1 VTKFE
6 ALGQGNDPL
15 RLSAAGFAR
24 IADYINSELG
34 IKMPES
40 KITLIQSRLVR
51 RVRDLGLESVEEY
64 GEYFFTSASAE
75 ERTHFINA
83 VTTNKTDFFRE
94 PEHFDFLARVAIPS
108 IDRGSDAGGD
118 GRLNVW
124 SAGCSSGE
132 EPYTLAM
139 VLSEHAYRF
148 GARDFALLGTD
159 VSTNVLDRARSGI
172 YDEAQIAPVPAEL
185 RKKYLRRGKDD
196 RLLMARVIPELRQ
209 KVSFHQLNFMDADYR
224 IKNKFDVIFFR
235 NVMIYFDK
243 ATQEAVIQKICRNL
257 NPGGYLFVG
266 HSESLAGL
274 SVPVQAVKNSVF
286 RKPR

>member
-1 VTKFE
+1 MSNTVV
-6 ALGQGNDPL
+6 LGRNTDPL

-24 IADYINSELG
+24 IANYINSELG

-40 KITLIQSRLVR
+40 KFTLVQSRLAR

-64 GEYFFTSASAE
+64 GEYFFNSPNDE
-75 ERTHFINA
+75 ERTHFINLL
-83 VTTNKTDFFRE
+83 TTNKTDFFRE
-94 PEHFDFLARVAIPS
+94 PEHFDFLVRVAIPS
-108 IDRGSDAGGD
+108 IDGASGEGGAQ
-118 GRLNVW
+118 RLNVW

-139 VLSEHAYRF
+139 VLSEQAYQF
-148 GARDFALLGTD
+148 GGRDFALLGTD
-159 VSTNVLDRARSGI
+159 VSTSVLDRARTGI
-172 YDEAQIAPVPAEL
+172 YEEAQVEPIPPEL

-196 RLLMARVIPELRQ
+196 RLPMARVIPELRR
-209 KVSFHQLNFMDADYR
+209 KVSFHQLNFMDANYR
-224 IKNKFDVIFFR
+224 IKDRFDVIFCR

-274 SVPVQAVKNSVF
+274 SVPVHPVKNSVF
-286 RKPR
+286 RKPL

>member
-1 VTKFE
+1 VSNTV
-6 ALGQGNDPL
+6 ALGQNTDPL

-24 IADYINSELG
+24 IANYVNSELG

-40 KITLIQSRLVR
+40 KFTLVQSRLAR

-64 GEYFFTSASAE
+64 GEYFFSSPNDE
-75 ERTHFINA
+75 ERTHFINLL
-83 VTTNKTDFFRE
+83 TTNKTDFFRE
-94 PEHFDFLARVAIPS
+94 PEHFDFLVRVAIPS
-108 IDRGSDAGGD
+108 IDGSSGESGAQ
-118 GRLNVW
+118 RLNVW

-139 VLSEHAYRF
+139 VLSEQAYPF
-148 GARDFALLGTD
+148 GGRDFALLGTD
-159 VSTNVLDRARSGI
+159 VSTSVLDHARSGI
-172 YDEAQIAPVPAEL
+172 YEEAQVTPIPLEL

-196 RLLMARVIPELRQ
+196 SVPMVRVVPELRR
-209 KVSFHQLNFMDADYR
+209 KVSFHPLNFMDANYR
-224 IKNKFDVIFFR
+224 IKDRFDVIFFR

-274 SVPVQAVKNSVF
+274 SVPVHPVKNSVF
-286 RKPR
+286 RKPL

>member
-1 VTKFE
+1 MQF
-6 ALGQGNDPL
+6 
-15 RLSAAGFAR
+15 
-24 IADYINSELG
+24 
-34 IKMPES
+34 
-40 KITLIQSRLVR
+40 
-51 RVRDLGLESVEEY
+51 
-64 GEYFFTSASAE
+64 
-75 ERTHFINA
+75 
-83 VTTNKTDFFRE
+83 TTNKTDFFRE

-139 VLSEHAYRF
+139 VLKRTRLPVWS
-148 GARDFALLGTD
+148 ARLRAPGTD
-159 VSTNVLDRARSGI
+159 VFHQRSRSRRSGI

-196 RLLMARVIPELRQ
+196 RFANGTGDPGVATESQFSPA
-209 KVSFHQLNFMDADYR
+209 QLHGMLTTG

-274 SVPVQAVKNSVF
+274 SVPYRPLRIQFSASRAEDSRGRTMIIPL
-286 RKPR
+286 RKKAAGADRGRLGVSAPSA